1 MDMETVRL
9 SRIVEKLAPE
19 LVPFLTEHELNLNI
33 VLRDGLALLEPEDAM
48 EIVQHSICEH
58 QRKMLLQ

>member
-1 MDMETVRL
+1 MEAVKL

-19 LVPFLTEHELNLNI
+19 LQSFLTESELDLKI
-33 VLRDGLALLEPEDAM
+33 VLRDGLALLEPHDAM

-58 QRKMLLQ
+58 QNQAMLH

>member
-1 MDMETVRL
+1 MDMETVKL

-19 LVPFLTEHELNLNI
+19 LGPFLTEHELNLNI

-48 EIVQHSICEH
+48 EIVQHSICQH
-58 QRKMLLQ
+58 QKEILLQ